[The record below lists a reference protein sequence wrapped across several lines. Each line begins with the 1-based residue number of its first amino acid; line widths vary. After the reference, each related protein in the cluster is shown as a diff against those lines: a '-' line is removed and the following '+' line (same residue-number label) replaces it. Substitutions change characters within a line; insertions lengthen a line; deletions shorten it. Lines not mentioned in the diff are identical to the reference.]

1 MSDILRKLARDPA
14 SGAEI
19 FMTAPPHILAA
30 LIDEDLAAVDMSR
43 GRPAM
48 KITEKGREEVKKH
61 KKDRAF
67 PACRVAAGVLK
78 TQKERS
84 RKCKTNPSKKP

>member
-1 MSDILRKLARDPA
+1 MSDILRRLARDPA

-30 LIDEDLAAVDMSR
+30 LIDDGLAVVDMSR

-48 KITEKGREEVKKH
+48 KITEKGREEVEKH
-61 KKDRAF
+61 KKAR
-67 PACRVAAGVLK
+67 P
-78 TQKERS
+78 
-84 RKCKTNPSKKP
+84 